1 MKSIVFKIETAG
13 LPKDEILHLMPH
25 FEAPSNYKDAEK
37 IQAYK
42 AKKEEE
48 WLLDSAS
55 SPLSGKILAIGVQPD
70 GGVFELISD
79 DDEAELLTRFWAFY
93 RENSDAAFVGFG
105 TSLFDIPYILKRSWK
120 HSVMVPFGIVNGRFL
135 NGNFADLLQHWGCG
149 QSERASLNNV
159 AKFFGIEEDATDGS
173 KFSDMWLVNREAAS
187 SQLESKLRFVR
198 TIGERLG
205 VIDEEDGF

>member
-13 LPKDEILHLMPH
+13 LPKDEILHLMPN
-25 FEAPSNYKDAEK
+25 FEAPSNYKDADK

-79 DDEAELLTRFWAFY
+79 DDEAELLKRFWEFY
-93 RENSDAAFVGFG
+93 RENSDAVFVGFG
-105 TSLFDIPYILKRSWK
+105 TSLFDIPYVLKRSWK
-120 HSVMVPFGIVNGRFL
+120 YSLMFPTELSTGVL
-135 NGNFADLLQHWGCG
+135 NGQFADLLQHWGCG
-149 QSERASLNNV
+149 QPNVRASILWQNSSV
-159 AKFFGIEEDATDGS
+159 LK
-173 KFSDMWLVNREAAS
+173 NRS
-187 SQLESKLRFVR
+187 RTVR
-198 TIGERLG
+198 SLPTCG
-205 VIDEEDGF
+205 